1 MAAAAPAEPPKAVD
15 PEWGCPPSLIEK
27 DHLSPVV
34 FLSHY
39 QKTAQLQ
46 CAVLREALRGQGY
59 SCFFDQD
66 CNILNGD
73 VMKQGVSESALY
85 VLFLSEGVLT
95 RPMVRLEA
103 QAALDSKKDVALVL
117 EEDLFHGGSSL
128 EAIKREAIDSIAA
141 RVKTHPDEKRLHG
154 TGLEDLFK
162 RGGAPIIFKRGP
174 ELYAET
180 LPALEKKI
188 LGAKGKRAGFPLTLK
203 CLLRRPNLHTDVSS
217 PTGCSA
223 ANGDACGVP
232 ACKLLH
238 RELSHVLLVGAE
250 EARDQALLFE
260 VAARERVAHPKDK
273 SSIVSE
279 SLSEGGSSPVVMLHA
294 VADVVS
300 SSLGGGG
307 GAVETPR
314 PTCESVVKVKTLVGG
329 DVSTA
334 EAVKRAAAAAAAA
347 TALATA
353 SRAVTEAQRL
363 VERLVKESG
372 TSPGNFGFATQLI
385 SLEGDEAA
393 WVASANAEAKK
404 LAEAAGQ
411 EAGVKEREEEGT
423 LAAQAARLLV
433 VILTKNV
440 FKSPYVRG
448 ALRSA
453 LARTAPVQLI

>member
-1 MAAAAPAEPPKAVD
+1 
-15 PEWGCPPSLIEK
+15 
-27 DHLSPVV
+27 
-34 FLSHY
+34 
-39 QKTAQLQ
+39 
-46 CAVLREALRGQGY
+46 
-59 SCFFDQD
+59 
-66 CNILNGD
+66 
-73 VMKQGVSESALY
+73 
-85 VLFLSEGVLT
+85 
-95 RPMVRLEA
+95 
-103 QAALDSKKDVALVL
+103 
-117 EEDLFHGGSSL
+117 
-128 EAIKREAIDSIAA
+128 
-141 RVKTHPDEKRLHG
+141 
-154 TGLEDLFK
+154 
-162 RGGAPIIFKRGP
+162 
-174 ELYAET
+174 
-180 LPALEKKI
+180 
-188 LGAKGKRAGFPLTLK
+188 
-203 CLLRRPNLHTDVSS
+203 
-217 PTGCSA
+217 
-223 ANGDACGVP
+223 
-232 ACKLLH
+232 
-238 RELSHVLLVGAE
+238 
-250 EARDQALLFE
+250 
-260 VAARERVAHPKDK
+260 
-273 SSIVSE
+273 
-279 SLSEGGSSPVVMLHA
+279 
-294 VADVVS
+294 
-300 SSLGGGG
+300 
-307 GAVETPR
+307 
-314 PTCESVVKVKTLVGG
+314 VKTLVGG